1 MNKALFKY
9 FATVLIVTLLFS
21 SSVSMVILSDQMMQ
35 TTRKDMY
42 YTVKLVENQIDYQK
56 PLDNQVDKL
65 NDLAYTKDTRLTI
78 IDKDGNV
85 LADSDKEGIQ
95 ENHSGRSEFKEALSD
110 QFGYAT
116 RYSSTVKKNMMYVAY
131 YHRGYVVRIA
141 IPYNG
146 IFDNIGPLL
155 EPLFISAA
163 LSLCVALALSYRFSR
178 TLTKPLEEISEE
190 VSKINDNRY
199 LSFDHYQYD
208 EFNVIATKLKE
219 QADTIRKT
227 LKTLKN
233 ERLKINSILDKMN
246 EGFILLDT
254 NYEILMVNKK
264 AKQLFSDKMKVN
276 QPIQDFIFDHQ
287 IIDQLENIGVEPKI
301 VTLKKDEEVYDC
313 HLAKVEYGVTLLFV
327 NITDSVNAT
336 KMRQEFF
343 SNVSHELKTPMSAI
357 IGSVEILKRDGLD
370 SPEIF
375 QEFMDILLKESYRM
389 QNIIN
394 DILELSRLDQTRVKL
409 DFKELD
415 VKAVVKESID
425 LFEPM
430 AKEKHISLIYH
441 NKIEKPVILDYS
453 TVKTILSNFI
463 SNAIKYSNDGVITIK
478 TKKENNMF
486 VLSVQDE
493 GMGIPKNK
501 LNYIYDRFYQ
511 VDKSRSSKISTGL
524 GLSIVKKIVELN
536 QGTIDVESSAGIG
549 STFTVKLPINPKVS
563 HNDDII

>member
-9 FATVLIVTLLFS
+9 FATVLIITLLFS

-56 PLDNQVDKL
+56 PLEKQIDKL

-78 IDKDGNV
+78 IDKEGNV

-254 NYEILMVNKK
+254 NYEMLMVNKK
-264 AKQLFSDKMKVN
+264 AKQLFSDKMEVN

-327 NITDSVNAT
+327 NVTESVNAT

-343 SNVSHELKTPMSAI
+343 SNVSHELKTPMTSIRGYSELLQA
-357 IGSVEILKRDGLD
+357 GNK
-370 SPEIF
+370 
-375 QEFMDILLKESYRM
+375 DIEVIKHPVHL
-389 QNIIN
+389 QPIVD
-394 DILELSRLDQTRVKL
+394 DILESLKVEIEKREITVECDLTSQTYLANHQHIQQLMNNLINNAVKYNKQKGSLNIHSYLVDQDYIIEVSDTGRG
-409 DFKELD
+409 
-415 VKAVVKESID
+415 
-425 LFEPM
+425 
-430 AKEKHISLIYH
+430 ISLIDQGRVF
-441 NKIEKPVILDYS
+441 ERFFRCD
-453 TVKTILSNFI
+453 
-463 SNAIKYSNDGVITIK
+463 AGRD
-478 TKKENNMF
+478 KET
-486 VLSVQDE
+486 
-493 GMGIPKNK
+493 GG
-501 LNYIYDRFYQ
+501 
-511 VDKSRSSKISTGL
+511 TGL
-524 GLSIVKKIVELN
+524 GLAIVKHIV
-536 QGTIDVESSAGIG
+536 QYYKGTIHLESELGKG
-549 STFTVKLPINPKVS
+549 TTFKVVLPIIKDS
-563 HNDDII
+563 L